1 MTIVNFKKNILRIV
15 SAMLTLCQ
23 LFSCEKL
30 IELDGNPPTFITN
43 QQLFADSA
51 TVMSAVAGVYT
62 YSQSRGF
69 GFSDANLTI
78 ATGLSSD
85 ELSVVDNNSYFA
97 QFYSYTLTPW
107 SSGIIGLWNYPY
119 QAIYRVNDILEG
131 VTGNPRISESLAKQ
145 ITGEMKVVRAL
156 YYFYL
161 VNQFGGVPLVT
172 STDFEQNAKLPRSSV
187 ETIYTHIRTDLQD
200 AVNDLSADYP
210 SAGRVRPNRYTAKA
224 LLSKVNLYLGDW
236 QMAYDEADDIIGSP
250 LYGFA
255 DVPLR
260 AVFLEESE
268 EAIWQL
274 PVKTSYRQTDEA
286 QTFIPNTGAVPRYLV
301 TSFLLDQ
308 FENGDQRLL
317 EWIGET
323 TVNDTQYRYP
333 NKYKNK
339 SASEV
344 PTENYMIFRLGE
356 IILTRAEA
364 AAHLNNMDQ
373 AIKDVNVVR
382 KRAGLLEIQMDQR
395 SQEDVLNAV
404 MKERQTELCFEWGNR
419 WFDLKRNVTDASS
432 ASTVLHTHK
441 SGYKPTSNLYPIPQA
456 QRDLNNRLEQNEGYN

>member
-1 MTIVNFKKNILRIV
+1 
-15 SAMLTLCQ
+15 
-23 LFSCEKL
+23 
-30 IELDGNPPTFITN
+30 
-43 QQLFADSA
+43 
-51 TVMSAVAGVYT
+51 
-62 YSQSRGF
+62 
-69 GFSDANLTI
+69 
-78 ATGLSSD
+78 
-85 ELSVVDNNSYFA
+85 
-97 QFYSYTLTPW
+97 
-107 SSGIIGLWNYPY
+107 
-119 QAIYRVNDILEG
+119 
-131 VTGNPRISESLAKQ
+131 TGNPRISESLAKQ

-172 STDFEQNAKLPRSSV
+172 STDFEHNAKLPRSSV
-187 ETIYTHIRTDLQD
+187 ETIYTYIRTDLQD
-200 AVNDLSADYP
+200 AVNNLSADYP

-236 QMAYDEADDIIGSP
+236 QMAYDEADDIIVSP
-250 LYGFA
+250 LYSFA

-286 QTFIPNTGAVPRYLV
+286 QTFIPNSGAVPRYLV

-323 TVNDTQYRYP
+323 TVNDTHYRYP
-333 NKYKNK
+333 YKYKNK

-356 IILTRAEA
+356 MILTRAEA
-364 AAHLNNMDQ
+364 AAHLNNLDQ
-373 AIKDVNVVR
+373 AIKDINVVR
-382 KRAGLLEIQMDQR
+382 KRAGLLEIPMDER
-395 SQEDVLNAV
+395 SQEDVLDAV

-456 QRDLNNRLEQNEGYN
+456 QRDLNNLLEQNKGYN